1 MDMRVRRFRK
11 QARAE
16 NRGRSGTRLRYS
28 RAVRSLAL
36 DYLREQRQRGASAK
50 RVASELGV
58 SGWSLIRW
66 SRRENVPGT
75 TVLRE
80 VEVVDERTD
89 VASELVLTVVTPDG
103 YRIEGLRGQE
113 VRSVLEALR

>member
-1 MDMRVRRFRK
+1 
-11 QARAE
+11 
-16 NRGRSGTRLRYS
+16 
-28 RAVRSLAL
+28 
-36 DYLREQRQRGASAK
+36 
-50 RVASELGV
+50 
-58 SGWSLIRW
+58 
-66 SRRENVPGT
+66 
-75 TVLRE
+75 VLRE